1 MQQRTSLRGSS
12 VLPARKSASRHVT
25 ARRAPVI
32 RAYVLEKSKSGQQA
46 GEGSGE
52 TVRMGINGGLRAC
65 CLLFFKYVSA

>member
-52 TVRMGINGGLRAC
+52 TVRMGINGGLRASC
-65 CLLFFKYVSA
+65 CYIYCAAA